1 MKSLV
6 LFLMIGVL
14 SISFPSFSQSSQSA
28 IPPEL
33 NYADQIDLK
42 WLAHHYQSVKKPNG
56 AQNQSKRLI
65 SSEEIEKRLT
75 YLKEKTP
82 LPIEYNPIIE
92 KNIEVFLAEGFETME
107 NIKDRSAYFFPI
119 FDRYLDRHNLPL
131 ELKYV
136 AVVESALKPDALS
149 QSGAKGI
156 WQFMLGT
163 ARLYDLKVDS
173 FIDERKDIFAASNAA
188 CEYLKVLYHMFDDW
202 NLAIAAYNCGP
213 GNVTKAIRR
222 AGGKKNYWQ
231 IRPFLPRETQEYVPA
246 FYATLYIFEQA
257 ENYLTANHHNGISFF
272 ETDTIHVKKQLN
284 ITEIERHLKIEN
296 QLLSRL
302 NPKYTKNIIPKNEY
316 LTIPK
321 SAIPAFLEM
330 ETKQITN
337 STDQMAN
344 KVALQ
349 KMSIEMDSKKS
360 NEATTANSALNAD
373 IKIETYIVKEGDSLF
388 KISRLYPD
396 VSINQLRT
404 WNNIWGVNYVKPG
417 TKLLIYKT

>member
-6 LFLMIGVL
+6 LFLQIGVL
-14 SISFPSFSQSSQSA
+14 CISFPSFSQSSQSA

-188 CEYLKVLYHMFDDW
+188 CEYLKVLYHIFDDW